1 MNEINRRHLIGGFA
15 SAALA
20 GATTFAVAK
29 NNNLKLL
36 LNTSYSGPVAFFLL
50 AQDKDYYRKEGL
62 KVQFSPGGGAAAI
75 VPRVRHGDFDAGYG
89 DITALIERIARGP
102 KDKGPVAVYTTFNA
116 VPFTIAVAA
125 DGPIKTPKD
134 LEGRIVSG
142 HGSDA
147 ALITFDMF
155 AKATGIDASKV
166 QVKRSGGGM
175 GQQVVD
181 VLNGKN
187 AHGVFGF
194 VQTIIA
200 TTASYG
206 VKPNDIRF
214 LEYADYIPDMYGN
227 TLFVTRETYENRT
240 DEIEGL
246 IRATNRGLRDTVANT
261 EEAMDA
267 LGNRVGNSRR
277 AINETRLVGTLRTE
291 MAHPEGAKIGIGE
304 MDDSRLERLIRL
316 IVETKNL
323 PRTPSVREVFDRSF
337 LPPLKER
344 VRSLGK

>member
-1 MNEINRRHLIGGFA
+1 MKKLNRRHFFAGFVG
-15 SAALA
+15 AAIAVLPSFS
-20 GATTFAVAK
+20 FAK
-29 NNNLKLL
+29 DSTMRLL
-36 LNTSYSGPVAFFLL
+36 LNTSFSGPVAFFLL
-50 AQDKDYYRKEGL
+50 AQDNGYYRKEGL
-62 KVQFSPGGGAAAI
+62 QMQFFPGGGAAAI
-75 VPRVRHGDFDAGYG
+75 VPRVKHSNFDAGYG

-155 AKATGIDASKV
+155 AKATGINADKV
-166 QVKRSGGGM
+166 QIKRSGGGM
-175 GQQVVD
+175 GAQV
-181 VLNGKN
+181 NGKN

-206 VKPNDIRF
+206 VKPKDIRF

-227 TLFVTRETYENRT
+227 TLFVTRETYEQRT
-240 DEIEGL
+240 NEIEGL
-246 IRATNRGLRDTVANT
+246 VRATNQGLRDTVANT
-261 EEAMDA
+261 EKAMDA
-267 LGNRVGNSRR
+267 LGRRVGDSRR
-277 AINETRLVGTLRTE
+277 SINKTRLVGTLRTE

-304 MDDSRLERLIRL
+304 MDDKRLERLIRL

-323 PRTPSVREVFDRSF
+323 PRTPSVREVFDRRF
-337 LPPLKER
+337 LPPLSER
-344 VRSLGK
+344 VTRLAK